1 MSLQPYHDRII
12 NTVNSILSNERDR
25 ASEAGEDR
33 ERIGALIEQAG
44 VHKKSMAFVKM
55 LHKQEPGKRDDILRS
70 FDALRA
76 EFEKNWGGQK
86 TADMFG
92 DDEPDE
98 NPASQGGNAP
108 SYAADLDLSD
118 DPVSFDDDE
127 AGDPDL
133 QNWDGQNSGEMVFTD
148 TVVPFASAPVGG
160 DLADPDAA
168 ADAEADTWDDDEI
181 AEESADFQTAMA
193 EAAE

>member
-33 ERIGALIEQAG
+33 ERIGALIEQTG

-55 LHKQEPGKRDDILRS
+55 LHKQEPDKRDDILRS

-86 TADMFG
+86 TADMFAG
-92 DDEPDE
+92 ADDDTVPFDDA
-98 NPASQGGNAP
+98 PKGNAP
-108 SYAADLDLSD
+108 SYVADLDISD
-118 DPVSFDDDE
+118 DDPEDDDE
-127 AGDPDL
+127 GDPDI
-133 QNWDGQNSGEMVFTD
+133 QDEADDFE
-148 TVVPFASAPVGG
+148 AA
-160 DLADPDAA
+160 LAD
-168 ADAEADTWDDDEI
+168 
-181 AEESADFQTAMA
+181 
-193 EAAE
+193 AAE